1 MSRCNGTGFIVFED
15 GRAPCNSCRD
25 CRPVPSPELPEGH
38 ALRDRLVDAFNC
50 ADGYWFSR
58 HDVDAIL
65 RALATQGLTIVD
77 AKERAVLEA
86 MASVKRDALELARDA
101 PGRMGN
107 AVRAELA
114 RRERP

>member
-1 MSRCNGTGFIVFED
+1 MPDWKRG
-15 GRAPCNSCRD
+15 
-25 CRPVPSPELPEGH
+25 VPPAAPELPE
-38 ALRDRLVDAFNC
+38 LMRDRLVDAFNC